1 MEKKKKPTKKNS
13 NKLTENQFGAILENI
28 NSKLDLVLESYDTLD
43 KKVDRL
49 HLETKEDLND
59 FKVETRR
66 NFKQIFEFQDKAE
79 ANFKQIFEF
88 QDKAEANFKQI
99 FEFQDRADANF
110 KVTLEY
116 LSRLDDEV
124 QILKE
129 ELKNR
134 PALMAIFEDR
144 IKKMEKDLILCKK
157 ALAT

>member
-1 MEKKKKPTKKNS
+1 MEKKKKPTKKIPT
-13 NKLTENQFGAILENI
+13 KITENQFGSVLEDI

-49 HLETKEDLND
+49 HLEAKEDLSD

-66 NFKQIFEFQDKAE
+66 
-79 ANFKQIFEF
+79 
-88 QDKAEANFKQI
+88 NFKQI

-116 LSRLDDEV
+116 LSRLDDEI

-129 ELKNR
+129 ELKGR

-144 IKKMEKDLILCKK
+144 MKKMEKDLILCKK
-157 ALAT
+157 ALAI

>member
-1 MEKKKKPTKKNS
+1 MEKKKKPTKKIPT
-13 NKLTENQFGAILENI
+13 KITENQFGSVLEDI

-49 HLETKEDLND
+49 HLEAKEDLSDFKVETRTNFKLLREDSDD

-66 NFKQIFEFQDKAE
+66 
-79 ANFKQIFEF
+79 
-88 QDKAEANFKQI
+88 NFKQI

-116 LSRLDDEV
+116 LSRLDDEI

-129 ELKNR
+129 ELKGR

-144 IKKMEKDLILCKK
+144 MKKMEKDLILCKK
-157 ALAT
+157 ALAI